1 MIIRPCLPGDIVQ
14 ILSVINDGAA
24 AYRGIIPA
32 NCWKEPYMPEAE
44 LLAEIAAGV
53 LFWCAEVDGQIAG
66 VMGIQH
72 VEDVS
77 LIRHS
82 YVRTEGQGRGVG
94 TALLKRLQAETDRP
108 VLAGTWAAANWA
120 IRFYG
125 RNGFTL
131 LLQPEGEILLRRYWK
146 IEDSQIK
153 NSVVLGDDKWCA
165 ERGSG
170 RT

>member
-1 MIIRPCLPGDIVQ
+1 MIIRPCLPADNAQ
-14 ILSVINDGAA
+14 ILFVINDGAE

-44 LLAEIAAGV
+44 LRKEIADGV
-53 LFWCAEVDGQIAG
+53 IFWCAEVDGHIAG

-82 YVRTEGQGRGVG
+82 YVRTDRQGKGIG
-94 TALLKRLQAETDRP
+94 TAILKRLQSETDRP
-108 VLAGTWAAANWA
+108 VLAGTWAAAQWA
-120 IRFYG
+120 VRFYG

-146 IEDSQIK
+146 IGDSQIM
-153 NSVVLGDDKWCA
+153 NSVVLGDDKGCA